1 MGTTI
6 YCLGLVYLAI
16 ADGGFDG
23 DDDVKELLWV
33 KDLLNVGDGLGD
45 GDVLDNRDDD
55 DRDLLGDMVSLS
67 TEVAIM
73 SYLRTWIALMTIG
86 LTMKLTIVD
95 Y

>member
-1 MGTTI
+1 M
-6 YCLGLVYLAI
+6 LVYLAI

-23 DDDVKELLWV
+23 DDDVRELLWI
-33 KDLLNVGDGLGD
+33 KDLLNVGDDLGD

-73 SYLRTWIALMTIG
+73 SYLRTWIVLMTIG
-86 LTMKLTIVD
+86 LTTKLTIVD

>member
-1 MGTTI
+1 MV
-6 YCLGLVYLAI
+6 CLAI

-23 DDDVKELLWV
+23 NDDVKELLWV
-33 KDLLNVGDGLGD
+33 KDLLDVGDGLGD

-86 LTMKLTIVD
+86 LTVTLTIVN

>member
-23 DDDVKELLWV
+23 DDDVRELLWV
-33 KDLLNVGDGLGD
+33 KDLFNVGDDLGD

-55 DRDLLGDMVSLS
+55 DRDLLGV
-67 TEVAIM
+67 
-73 SYLRTWIALMTIG
+73 W
-86 LTMKLTIVD
+86 
-95 Y
+95 

>member
-23 DDDVKELLWV
+23 DDDVRELLWV
-33 KDLLNVGDGLGD
+33 KDLLNVGYDLGD

-55 DRDLLGDMVSLS
+55 DDDLLGV
-67 TEVAIM
+67 
-73 SYLRTWIALMTIG
+73 W
-86 LTMKLTIVD
+86 
-95 Y
+95 